1 MINKIPGNTPGDR
14 CIIGSSLVLTVLVLS
29 VLTVLVLSVLT
40 VLVLTVLTLL
50 VLTVLLVLVILVVLV
65 VLFGHYNF
73 LLERCSVIISAFRR
87 RNIVSGLCSNIQK

>member
-29 VLTVLVLSVLT
+29 VLTVLVL
-40 VLVLTVLTLL
+40 TVLTLL
-50 VLTVLLVLVILVVLV
+50 VLTVLLVLVILV

-87 RNIVSGLCSNIQK
+87 RNIMSGLCSNIQK

>member
-29 VLTVLVLSVLT
+29 VLTVLVL
-40 VLVLTVLTLL
+40 TVLTLL
-50 VLTVLLVLVILVVLV
+50 VLTVLLVLV

>member
-29 VLTVLVLSVLT
+29 VLTVLVL
-40 VLVLTVLTLL
+40 TVLTLL
-50 VLTVLLVLVILVVLV
+50 VLTVLLVLVILV

-87 RNIVSGLCSNIQK
+87 RNIVSGLCSNIQN

>member
-1 MINKIPGNTPGDR
+1 MINKIPGNSPGDR
-14 CIIGSSLVLTVLVLS
+14 CIIGSSL

-50 VLTVLLVLVILVVLV
+50 VLTVLLVLVILVILV

-87 RNIVSGLCSNIQK
+87 RNIVSGLCSNIQN

>member
-29 VLTVLVLSVLT
+29 VLTVLVL
-40 VLVLTVLTLL
+40 TVLTLL
-50 VLTVLLVLVILVVLV
+50 VLTVLLVLVILV

>member
-29 VLTVLVLSVLT
+29 VLTVLVL
-40 VLVLTVLTLL
+40 TVLTLL
-50 VLTVLLVLVILVVLV
+50 VLTVLLVLVILVILV

-87 RNIVSGLCSNIQK
+87 RNIVSGLCSNIQN

>member
-29 VLTVLVLSVLT
+29 VLTVLVL
-40 VLVLTVLTLL
+40 TVLTLL
-50 VLTVLLVLVILVVLV
+50 VLTVLLVLVVLV

>member
-29 VLTVLVLSVLT
+29 VLAVLVLS
-40 VLVLTVLTLL
+40 VLTLL
-50 VLTVLLVLVILVVLV
+50 VLTVLLVLVVLVLVILV

-87 RNIVSGLCSNIQK
+87 RNIVSGLCSNIQE

>member
-29 VLTVLVLSVLT
+29 VLA

-50 VLTVLLVLVILVVLV
+50 VLTVLLVLVLV